1 MKKLVVFLAVA
12 ATLLSFGSAF
22 ARAGFSGGGG
32 GVVFVYTSPDLGP
45 INSMISTMG
54 GNMKLDDGFFIY
66 GGKGYGYINR
76 HIRIG
81 GMGAGGSLTTSAL
94 VPGTTGPPDIPA
106 LAKEVQFDM
115 GYGGVT
121 LEYVTELPF
130 DLQLFAGGMI
140 GWGAISLRLSQYE
153 NVLSWN
159 DIWAD
164 YGIGYPG
171 DSYDLN
177 NTMDC
182 EFFALSPWVGGF
194 YKILPWMGVSGKAGY
209 FYAKCAEGNWTS
221 VGSNVVGAPEI
232 DLSNVF
238 YEFSIMFGG

>member
-1 MKKLVVFLAVA
+1 LKKLVVLLTVA
-12 ATLLSFGSAF
+12 ATLLCVGSAF
-22 ARAGFSGGGG
+22 ARPGFSGGGG
-32 GVVFVYTSPDLGP
+32 GPVFVYMTPDLGP
-45 INSMISTMG
+45 INNMIAQMSP
-54 GNMKLDDGFFIY
+54 NMKLDDGFFLY

-76 HIRIG
+76 NIRIG

-94 VPGTTGPPDIPA
+94 VTGTPN

-121 LEYVTELPF
+121 LEYVAELPF

-140 GWGAISLRLSQYE
+140 GWGGISMRISQYE
-153 NVLSWN
+153 NALTWN
-159 DIWAD
+159 GIWD
-164 YGIGYPG
+164 NYGIGYTG

-177 NTMDC
+177 ITMDNQ
-182 EFFALSPWVGGF
+182 FFALTPWVGGF

-209 FYAKCAEGNWTS
+209 FYAKCATGNWKTL
-221 VGSNVVGAPEI
+221 GSNIYGGPDI

-238 YEFSIMFGG
+238 YEFAIVFGG